1 MSDLR
6 ICAEAII
13 HDDLN
18 HLLSEFVEKHGIQV
32 NRVLV
37 DWAMS
42 SRMPSAIIKLEIES
56 ERCPRRER

>member
-6 ICAEAII
+6 VSAEAVI

-18 HLLSEFVEKHGIQV
+18 NLLSEFAEKYGIQV

-37 DWAMS
+37 DWAISMGV
-42 SRMPSAIIKLEIES
+42 PSAIIKLEIES
-56 ERCPRRER
+56 ERCPRRGR

>member
-6 ICAEAII
+6 ICAEAVI

-18 HLLSEFVEKHGIQV
+18 HLLFEFAEKYGIQV
-32 NRVLV
+32 NRVIV
-37 DWAMS
+37 DWS
-42 SRMPSAIIKLEIES
+42 IYRGMPSDIIKLEIES